1 MAKSYYNP
9 KVEALAVAR
18 YNALDK
24 VGPIDPIGPLF
35 FNLSFFLLFVFP

>member
-24 VGPIDPIGPLF
+24 VGMGDMDDG
-35 FNLSFFLLFVFP
+35 